1 MIKFKINRLQI
12 VCCFLLIYSSI
23 FSQVDTSD
31 FGIWSSL
38 GVDYSP
44 IKKLKISVEQ
54 SLRLKEDAAV
64 TDEYFTEV
72 GLQYEI
78 IKDFEIGGGAR
89 FIKENDNVGKKQGYE
104 SHFRFNIDASF
115 KYDIERFTLSHRL
128 RYQNKKELN
137 LPTTEVN
144 LPKETVRF
152 KTDLEYNIRKWAL
165 DPEFSVELFSG
176 LENVQQ
182 VRELNLDKIRLTFGT
197 DYKFKNFG
205 KFGIYYRYEEN
216 IIKYFKNEN
225 LHILG
230 FSYSYSIN

>member
-1 MIKFKINRLQI
+1 MNIKIKKLKIFF
-12 VCCFLLIYSSI
+12 CFLLITNTVI
-23 FSQVDTSD
+23 SQVDTSD
-31 FGIWSSL
+31 FGIWSSV

-44 IKKLKISVEQ
+44 VKKLKISVEQ

-64 TDEYFTEV
+64 TDEYFTEL

-78 IKDFEIGGGAR
+78 IKDFKIGGGAR
-89 FIKENDNVGKKQGYE
+89 FIKENDNIGKKQGYE

-115 KYDIERFTLSHRL
+115 KYDIDRFTLSHRFS
-128 RYQNKKELN
+128 YQNKKELN
-137 LPTTEVN
+137 LSVTELN
-144 LPKETVRF
+144 LAKETLRF
-152 KTDLEYNIRKWAL
+152 KTDLEYNIRKWPL
-165 DPEFSVELFSG
+165 DPGFSVELFSG

-197 DYKFKNFG
+197 DYKFKGFG
-205 KFGIYYRYEEN
+205 KFGVYYRYEEN
-216 IIKYFKNEN
+216 LIKYFKNEN